1 MPTEYG
7 LYSAMVPCV
16 IAALFGSSRVMV
28 IGPANAIS
36 LTILAFMAPFAAV
49 GSDRCAALVLT
60 LTLMVGV
67 W

>member
-49 GSDRCAALVLT
+49 GSDR
-60 LTLMVGV
+60 
-67 W
+67 